1 MIKIHQQII
10 LITVMFLSTIL
21 ISFTAPTLQ
30 AEGLGRL
37 FTTPKERALLENL
50 RIPKPKTTVQKYD
63 PIVTVDHS
71 KFVPPKS
78 KYTHEVATQFDLYPE
93 TVKHEPEP
101 VREIVIIPA
110 PVIPK
115 ITVNGFVKRSGGRST
130 AWVNGINTN
139 DGYFEPQHIK
149 VNPHRIG
156 RDHVHVEVDDINI
169 GEVSLKVGQTLD
181 PEAGKVT
188 DSYQKMLGKPD
199 AR

>member
-1 MIKIHQQII
+1 MINMSRQMI
-10 LITVMFLSTIL
+10 LIKVLVITAIF

-37 FTTPKERALLENL
+37 FTTPKQRAMLEKL
-50 RIPKPKTTVQKYD
+50 RLPQKEKPPVQTYE
-63 PIVTVDHS
+63 PIVVVDHS
-71 KFVPPKS
+71 DYKPPKS
-78 KYTHEVATQFDLYPE
+78 IYTGEVITQETLYPE
-93 TVKHEPEP
+93 P
-101 VREIVIIPA
+101 EIVIIPA

-149 VNPHRIG
+149 VNPHRVG

-169 GEVSLKVGQTLD
+169 GDVSMKVGQTLD
-181 PEAGKVT
+181 PDAAKIT
-188 DSYQKMLGKPD
+188 DSYQKMLGKTNKQ
-199 AR
+199 

>member
-1 MIKIHQQII
+1 MIKKLTII
-10 LITVMFLSTIL
+10 LINVFLLTL
-21 ISFTAPTLQ
+21 IAPATQ
-30 AEGLGRL
+30 AQGLGRL
-37 FTTPKERALLENL
+37 FTTQKQRAMLEKLRNPPPKLPTQTYE
-50 RIPKPKTTVQKYD
+50 

-71 KFVPPKS
+71 AFVPPES
-78 KYTHEVATQFDLYPE
+78 KYQNELVNQYELYDDQKTAIEKVA
-93 TVKHEPEP
+93 EPA
-101 VREIVIIPA
+101 REIVIIPA

-169 GEVSLKVGQTLD
+169 GDVSLKVGQTLN
-181 PEAGKVT
+181 PEAAKIT

-199 AR
+199 VR